1 MKKLVVMAAAAALLS
16 GISFANAQTAAG
28 TAKMNGDK
36 MEKNAGTN
44 AAFCLDVQ
52 GSQKCTFAS
61 IADCQKEAKG
71 NGTCSPNTKQG
82 MTTGSGSAMGASKMG
97 QEKSNPGSTMPASS
111 DMNKGAAGKGN

>member
-36 MEKNAGTN
+36 TQMNAGTN

-52 GSQKCTFAS
+52 GSKKCTFAS
-61 IADCQKEAKG
+61 MADCQKEAKA
-71 NGTCSPNTKQG
+71 NGTCAPNANKG
-82 MTTGSGSAMGASKMG
+82 MTSGSGSAMGASPMG
-97 QEKSNPGSTMPASS
+97 QEKSNPGVTKPANSTE
-111 DMNKGAAGKGN
+111 NKGAAGKGN